1 MDGRKPWEIDGNSL
15 GRVRWEGAIR
25 KRRVGGRTG
34 NRGKYSM
41 GRAPLGRSDTEA
53 TKRWTER
60 KAWEIAGESSVG
72 KQRYGSDERVD
83 GWETVGNSLGRV
95 RSEGAIRE

>member
-1 MDGRKPWEIDGNSL
+1 MDGREPWEIAWGEFGGKERYGSDEWVDG
-15 GRVRWEGAIR
+15 RET
-25 KRRVGGRTG
+25 VG
-34 NRGKYSM
+34 NSM

-83 GWETVGNSLGRV
+83 GWEIAWGP
-95 RSEGAIRE
+95 